1 MGSLW
6 STSFRHLGGDLCQP
20 PTIINQI
27 GIPVE
32 THSNFAHKYLCLWPH
47 FAAFSRPLFGRFI
60 RSKGDA
66 INMCHRGAGSPGFIR
81 GNAGCSRE
89 EQASRAGLGAAA
101 LRRQQPSR
109 RQERCHERS
118 GVYSTGCLKEG
129 KRRYWDPGRGENWN
143 WMSFESGEVE
153 QSSHRQGWL
162 TGSLL
167 LPVRD
172 CILSHLSHGT
182 QTGLRMQVGR
192 NTALPSSLRLVR
204 CFDGFM
210 GSGHLRRPI
219 DRLGVTNSMHENRE
233 NAQTLLRI
241 LCSYPRL

>member
-66 INMCHRGAGSPGFIR
+66 MGMCHRGAGSPGFIR

-118 GVYSTGCLKEG
+118 GVCLTGCLE
-129 KRRYWDPGRGENWN
+129 RGETEILGPVEGRKLELDVLLSLGRSSKAVTGKDGRKFVASSARLY
-143 WMSFESGEVE
+143 SFTSFAWHTNR
-153 QSSHRQGWL
+153 SSHASRKKHCSAVFPQAGA
-162 TGSLL
+162 LL
-167 LPVRD
+167 
-172 CILSHLSHGT
+172 
-182 QTGLRMQVGR
+182 
-192 NTALPSSLRLVR
+192 
-204 CFDGFM
+204 
-210 GSGHLRRPI
+210 
-219 DRLGVTNSMHENRE
+219 
-233 NAQTLLRI
+233 
-241 LCSYPRL
+241 